1 MPERDGGPKHRER
14 HVLNREFADGRN
26 VPIVR
31 IPPDLRPPQ
40 RLTWQQ
46 VYRQFGLHPDKASD
60 KNTVQMFRRNILRE
74 LKKIKLAW
82 PGLSYAIAP
91 GLLILHP
98 SHCAHAWRTP
108 NHLVAVEREMPG
120 S

>member
-1 MPERDGGPKHRER
+1 MRYLFPAM
-14 HVLNREFADGRN
+14 LNTALPSFRMLTLRTARLTSAGLAYRTFA
-26 VPIVR
+26 
-31 IPPDLRPPQ
+31 LRAPQ

-98 SHCAHAWRTP
+98 SRPAIPPSPVPPR
-108 NHLVAVEREMPG
+108 LVE
-120 S
+120 